1 MILSF
6 SSLEKSDLS
15 KSSNFLFYGE
25 NQGRI
30 EECTSIT
37 IESIKK
43 DHGNVNF
50 IYLSSDE
57 LKKGKS
63 NISSNMNEN
72 TKTHTNIK
80 INGGKTNSSKRF
92 YL

>member
-30 EECTSIT
+30 EECTST
-37 IESIKK
+37 VIESIKK
-43 DHGNVNF
+43 DHGNVDF

-57 LKKGKS
+57 LKKGIFKKLIFDS
-63 NISSNMNEN
+63 DNNEN
-72 TKTHTNIK
+72 H
-80 INGGKTNSSKRF
+80 
-92 YL
+92 YHHCVD